1 MMKQQ
6 GGVPDA
12 SKRTPQFSMI
22 DRRVAYIE
30 TEAQPKGDKRFMRIL
45 WTNSNNKLDT
55 MIQFVGMDELS
66 VPLVTRN
73 SKNNTRPRNPLA
85 PGLLRDME
93 QSPLKARALNE
104 QMTRA
109 AGPQLVNQQLGTPRN
124 DQQIRQLQYLHRKRS
139 ITEDQYLRL
148 FKLSCEYPT
157 MRLFTLAPR
166 FLLVS
171 TYLFI
176 LYIFINFIL
185 ILIFILFILVLLV
198 IMLVILLYIL
208 LFAILLLVILLVIL
222 LASSSSSSSSSSLSY
237 HCFSGPGQA

>member
-1 MMKQQ
+1 MRNVHKKLQLKEVKPLLLNPTMWITDHRHMAGAKSGEVFYFRARSLKDADNWRGSGHLMKQQ

-30 TEAQPKGDKRFMRIL
+30 TEAQPKGDKRFMRIS

-55 MIQFVGMDELS
+55 LIQFVGMDELS
-66 VPLVTRN
+66 VPLVHRN

-124 DQQIRQLQYLHRKRS
+124 DHQIRQLQYLHRKRS

-157 MRLFTLAPR
+157 
-166 FLLVS
+166 
-171 TYLFI
+171 
-176 LYIFINFIL
+176 
-185 ILIFILFILVLLV
+185 
-198 IMLVILLYIL
+198 
-208 LFAILLLVILLVIL
+208 
-222 LASSSSSSSSSSLSY
+222 
-237 HCFSGPGQA
+237 